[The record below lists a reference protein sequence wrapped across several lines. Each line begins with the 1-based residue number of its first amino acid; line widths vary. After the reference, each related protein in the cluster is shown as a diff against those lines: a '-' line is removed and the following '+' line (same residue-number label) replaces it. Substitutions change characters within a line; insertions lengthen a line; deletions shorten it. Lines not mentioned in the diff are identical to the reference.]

1 MSETTNLKL
10 FKHDNPATNENQF
23 DVTKALNNN
32 WDKLDKFAGTTN
44 TKITENQNNIK
55 SLQTDNITNKQ
66 DIATLKSDNTTN
78 KQDIANLKTENE
90 ELKAENERLNQDLNA
105 LPSNTAEGEYITLTD
120 SADSRFN
127 KFKVLGKSEQKVTEL
142 GVNVWSDNTTR
153 TFDSSHRVQS
163 VNLKPNIK
171 AGTYKFS
178 CDISNLVLGTN
189 TGLHLASEIVYEDD
203 STDGSFYLI
212 PFNAIKENT
221 RYSNS
226 ITIEKN
232 IKSIS
237 LKVGATQTTNGGS
250 MTVSNFCLRA
260 DDSDE
265 YVEFVPDSPSPNYSS
280 EIRNLGDNIN
290 YVGGEL
296 TKGYYNATGT
306 LDGDTGLYRCFKASL
321 KKGTYTYSYNADL
334 SFVRQV
340 NLTNSTN
347 LSIVNRCFTLEEDS
361 EISFSFRKT
370 NGADWD
376 LGETLEDI
384 QFKIE
389 KGRGSTAYSTL
400 NKGNINIYNCNE
412 NLFLNGFATPKNRQ
426 DFWESTSS
434 RFIPLEDG
442 WGRFFFTNNGSS
454 INYIGAYSNL
464 NFWRKIIKPST
475 QYKIILEF
483 RNAELAEGDSFGLLD
498 ANAYSAFVDSF
509 RITSEDISGNNKLIK
524 TVTTRSNLDNCRFL
538 FRSFMSVLAG
548 NTSSIEVRASLI
560 EANSTEAEVK
570 VENQEFIFPLS
581 EGQKMYE
588 ESYLA
593 SDGIH
598 HKRKQV
604 KLIPSDWT
612 TNMPLSGTFYFSN
625 SSSHIWD
632 YTGLK
637 GICTHFQNA
646 ENENVTENYSARN
659 YLEDNQCNVRN
670 ADTKDRI
677 YFKNSA
683 FTTVE
688 QWRNFF
694 NNNDVLFEYECEEY
708 VEAYTDEQQAVYDE
722 IVKTAKS
729 YKTVTN
735 IFSTNEVSPK
745 FEVEYRQDIKSLIN
759 NVSQAVLNNA

>member
-32 WDKLDKFAGTTN
+32 WDKIDDFAETTN

-55 SLQTDNITNKQ
+55 SLQTDNTKNKQ

-78 KQDIANLKTENE
+78 KANIKALQDDNKTNKDNIEALQQENE

-127 KFKVLGKSEQKVTEL
+127 KFRVIGKSEKKTRSGKNKIKVVKPTTTVSGVDFTNNEDGSITINGTATANAYFNINNSDENNRNFFTLEKNQNYGLYLGISAEGLSMICRSSTKNYELLTLPENQNEKVQQYTAETDTQCWAYLKVESGVTINNLIVYPMIVKGTEIGEWEL
-142 GVNVWSDNTTR
+142 YGALPRPNEESPIQNVEGNVNVTICNRNIANSNEVYSNMKAFNSQQCSEIIEDEKECIKFDNTSFR
-153 TFDSSHRVQS
+153 PDMLKHF
-163 VNLKPNIK
+163 NLINF
-171 AGTYKFS
+171 KF
-178 CDISNLVLGTN
+178 
-189 TGLHLASEIVYEDD
+189 
-203 STDGSFYLI
+203 
-212 PFNAIKENT
+212 KENT
-221 RYSNS
+221 SYTIRGLFKKEKQSPSIGLFIQVVYTDGTQDMADSSANGWIELRLVSNASKTIRNIGFSYSN
-226 ITIEKN
+226 
-232 IKSIS
+232 
-237 LKVGATQTTNGGS
+237 
-250 MTVSNFCLRA
+250 
-260 DDSDE
+260 
-265 YVEFVPDSPSPNYSS
+265 P
-280 EIRNLGDNIN
+280 
-290 YVGGEL
+290 
-296 TKGYYNATGT
+296 GYYY
-306 LDGDTGLYRCFKASL
+306 LDK
-321 KKGTYTYSYNADL
+321 
-334 SFVRQV
+334 
-340 NLTNSTN
+340 
-347 LSIVNRCFTLEEDS
+347 
-361 EISFSFRKT
+361 
-370 NGADWD
+370 
-376 LGETLEDI
+376 
-384 QFKIE
+384 
-389 KGRGSTAYSTL
+389 
-400 NKGNINIYNCNE
+400 
-412 NLFLNGFATPKNRQ
+412 
-426 DFWESTSS
+426 
-434 RFIPLEDG
+434 
-442 WGRFFFTNNGSS
+442 SS
-454 INYIGAYSNL
+454 IFIGEGNANDYIL
-464 NFWRKIIKPST
+464 NQQKK
-475 QYKIILEF
+475 
-483 RNAELAEGDSFGLLD
+483 
-498 ANAYSAFVDSF
+498 
-509 RITSEDISGNNKLIK
+509 
-524 TVTTRSNLDNCRFL
+524 
-538 FRSFMSVLAG
+538 
-548 NTSSIEVRASLI
+548 
-560 EANSTEAEVK
+560 
-570 VENQEFIFPLS
+570 FIFPLS

-612 TNMPLSGTFYFSN
+612 TNMPLSGIFYFSN

-688 QWRNFF
+688 QWRDFF

-745 FEVEYRQDIKSLIN
+745 FEIEYRQDIKSLIN